1 MTELIYLCIWGNL
14 ECGPRLDYNIIC
26 IIFRFVSSS
35 KFNGEKW
42 THSYVL
48 SPCSTDEECFPIEYH
63 NITIPPSLISCDI
76 STGLCECQQCFV
88 RRNDICA
95 VNTNACNSYMT
106 ETQECSDN
114 RKSQR
119 TALLLSFFLSA
130 AGAANFYIG
139 QNLLGL
145 LFCCM
150 FNLKFTCC

>member
-14 ECGPRLDYNIIC
+14 ECGPRLDYNTC

-35 KFNGEKW
+35 NGEKW

-88 RRNDICA
+88 RRNNICA

-106 ETQECSDN
+106 ETQKCSDD